1 MTVGGNFVITGS
13 TVYSSNYLTLS
24 ANSASPL
31 ISYLNVYRPAESAN
45 ASIRWNEPNRYWDI
59 LDVNPGG
66 SYSKILTANLI
77 SNSIS
82 STNTATI
89 PSSAIANTLNNSISS
104 VNSAL
109 TSNVNIL
116 NSGIAAAY
124 SRANTSANSF
134 NGTSGVV
141 TPTSG
146 SVTLTSTNG
155 ITISGSGNT
164 FTFNTPQDLR
174 TTASPTFTNLAYT
187 GTLTGGTGIVNIGS
201 NQIYKDAAG
210 NVGIGKVP
218 SVLLDI
224 NGFVNAGNMQT
235 GNGISTDPAFI
246 ELGGLRS
253 GAGISYIDFHALAG
267 TDNQT
272 RVARNSGANGTFD
285 LLNTGTGGIFLTQVG
300 AGPIVFSVSN
310 TEKARFDSSGNFG
323 IGTTTP
329 STTLSVASVGG
340 SQKRALFISSGNGT
354 GSAGG
359 VYITSATTSGGNGA
373 VYEAIGQRSDS
384 NGSAQF
390 SGTTALGRL
399 RTDASIST
407 SGITLGRMTFGGNP
421 TGTALSN
428 ILYSAQIAGVSDT
441 AWSSSTAMGTALAF
455 YTGATGIDIN
465 SVLGDAGTEAMRISS
480 AGNLG
485 IGNTAPG
492 TKLDVTGVTRSTT
505 FSVGASGGTAAFG
518 AGTISSDANWGM
530 YFRANTG
537 AASAEFVFVNG
548 AGTERM
554 RISSTDGMMTINTTA
569 SPLLGISNVAGLSTI
584 TSRNNNANGI
594 PGIGLTNGLAWTTA
608 KNTGQIR
615 FDGLTT
621 GSTYTE
627 YASIYSISDTNT
639 ATGAP
644 TVLAF
649 NTSNGSASA
658 TERMRIDSSGNV
670 GIGTTAP
677 TAKLHATST
686 SSTKYGLISQTPVV
700 GLTAGNTVNMAY
712 FVNSRDSLNDGIR
725 IVNYRIST
733 GSGVGNWETES
744 YSIERSVDSTGNGA
758 HVKLGPNTLSLGT
771 AAVDRMFIDSSGN
784 VGIGT
789 TSPAYQLNVQSLA
802 TAATKNRDIVLR
814 TGDQTNYYR
823 LSMVYNTTTA
833 SGAFPAQSGGLYW
846 EQGGGYGTSGGLV
859 ISTNNTNAGPLIFGT
874 ADTERMRIDSSGN
887 VGIGTSTPSTK
898 LHVVGNITQAAVP
911 LTSWNAPISVYQNNV
926 ASFWNNGPSTVIG
939 HNVVYGTSYATTRIG
954 AGYAA
959 TIGFNMSGAGSMDF
973 NVAGTDVAGSTPS
986 FTNAM
991 RISASG
997 GVSIGNTTD
1006 PGATNLS
1013 VTGTITASSFSGNST
1028 SATNLA
1034 SGSAG
1039 TIPYQ
1044 SASGTTAML
1053 AAGTSGNVLISG
1065 GAAAPSWSATTGTG
1079 SVVKA
1084 NSPALTGNPTAPT
1097 PTTGDNDTSIATTAF
1112 VNAQINS
1119 TGLGGSSQTWTN
1131 VTGSRASATTYTN
1144 STGKPIYVSIII
1156 QSAGSG
1162 SYSGGLTV
1170 NGSLVDYQVQYTANP
1185 GYHTSLKAIV
1195 PPAGTYSLTNLSVAT
1210 ISNWWE
1216 LR

>member
-1 MTVGGNFVITGS
+1 MANTVSILNYANTFGDWVVTTNALVQENNDLATGNYHKNSGTFFLDTSSLAFQSNGNAVFAQQLAVQGVGSSAYIQNNANIGGQLYLTNSVSSLLAFGPATFNGPNTGLTVANNALFSSNVQIVGDTTLSNNLIVAKNTTTNSLNTNTLNASGTSYTNILQANSSVNTASLSVVGNTYTNILQANSSVNTAILSVTGTSYTNILQANSSVNTSSLSVTGSGTVNTLQANSSVNTASLSVTGSGTVNTLQANSSVNTAILSVTGSGTVNTLQANSSVNTASLIVTGSGTVNTLQANSSVNTASLIVTGSGTVNTLQANSSVNTASLSVTGTSYTNILQANSNIFSPSISISSSVDGNNAVAIFKSIQTVGALTVGGNFVITGS

-712 FVNSRDSLNDGIR
+712 FQFKR
-725 IVNYRIST
+725 
-733 GSGVGNWETES
+733 
-744 YSIERSVDSTGNGA
+744 
-758 HVKLGPNTLSLGT
+758 
-771 AAVDRMFIDSSGN
+771 
-784 VGIGT
+784 
-789 TSPAYQLNVQSLA
+789 
-802 TAATKNRDIVLR
+802 
-814 TGDQTNYYR
+814 
-823 LSMVYNTTTA
+823 
-833 SGAFPAQSGGLYW
+833 
-846 EQGGGYGTSGGLV
+846 
-859 ISTNNTNAGPLIFGT
+859 
-874 ADTERMRIDSSGN
+874 
-887 VGIGTSTPSTK
+887 
-898 LHVVGNITQAAVP
+898 
-911 LTSWNAPISVYQNNV
+911 
-926 ASFWNNGPSTVIG
+926 
-939 HNVVYGTSYATTRIG
+939 
-954 AGYAA
+954 
-959 TIGFNMSGAGSMDF
+959 
-973 NVAGTDVAGSTPS
+973 
-986 FTNAM
+986 
-991 RISASG
+991 
-997 GVSIGNTTD
+997 
-1006 PGATNLS
+1006 
-1013 VTGTITASSFSGNST
+1013 FS
-1028 SATNLA
+1028 
-1034 SGSAG
+1034 
-1039 TIPYQ
+1039 
-1044 SASGTTAML
+1044 
-1053 AAGTSGNVLISG
+1053 
-1065 GAAAPSWSATTGTG
+1065 
-1079 SVVKA
+1079 
-1084 NSPALTGNPTAPT
+1084 
-1097 PTTGDNDTSIATTAF
+1097 
-1112 VNAQINS
+1112 
-1119 TGLGGSSQTWTN
+1119 
-1131 VTGSRASATTYTN
+1131 
-1144 STGKPIYVSIII
+1144 
-1156 QSAGSG
+1156 
-1162 SYSGGLTV
+1162 
-1170 NGSLVDYQVQYTANP
+1170 
-1185 GYHTSLKAIV
+1185 
-1195 PPAGTYSLTNLSVAT
+1195 
-1210 ISNWWE
+1210 
-1216 LR
+1216 